1 MKLFAEGELYELLN
15 AQLECMGVEL
25 LSQNLSALSPAG
37 VDQYLASLLACYR
50 SQPLVFD
57 WEHAGFAK
65 RDAPLGGDQDAA
77 PTVTYRIP
85 FAGAEDLLRYTARP
99 LRWLRRHGTFV
110 DAEGYIER
118 AHLCFDLVARR
129 GDPIA
134 VQREAEQIHA
144 FIRDEVPH
152 INNDVHDYNNDQL
165 PRTLHGALQE
175 FYARLPLIAATTALL
190 MPSEPLPSNLDSVRS
205 TPIRID
211 NLSLEEVDVRLEEL
225 SMPQAARDHAVQ
237 SERDRRSQA
246 QPSPIEPAQP
256 LHIDDLL
263 LGKLDQVLQ
272 AQGVSD
278 EARSTIIQARQSK
291 TLAKGDNST

>member
-1 MKLFAEGELYELLN
+1 
-15 AQLECMGVEL
+15 
-25 LSQNLSALSPAG
+25 
-37 VDQYLASLLACYR
+37 
-50 SQPLVFD
+50 
-57 WEHAGFAK
+57 
-65 RDAPLGGDQDAA
+65 
-77 PTVTYRIP
+77 
-85 FAGAEDLLRYTARP
+85 
-99 LRWLRRHGTFV
+99 
-110 DAEGYIER
+110 
-118 AHLCFDLVARR
+118 
-129 GDPIA
+129 
-134 VQREAEQIHA
+134 
-144 FIRDEVPH
+144 
-152 INNDVHDYNNDQL
+152 
-165 PRTLHGALQE
+165 
-175 FYARLPLIAATTALL
+175 

-225 SMPQAARDHAVQ
+225 GMPQAAREHAVQ